1 MTNTNRKDVIKIQT
15 QKVVHHQYDKKSS
28 SIIIN
33 TPVYTSGT
41 ESLIVVSDVDNC
53 EITLN
58 SSVNDKI
65 TVKSLT
71 NVIIKPD
78 LGLVDQEWE
87 ELTIEKGACVQFQ
100 FVESHWYIISS
111 DGIKLS

>member
-1 MTNTNRKDVIKIQT
+1 MTKTNRKDIIKIQT
-15 QKVVHHQYDKKSS
+15 QKVIHHQDDKKNF
-28 SIIIN
+28 SIVISDP
-33 TPVYTSGT
+33 TYTTGV
-41 ESLIVVSDVDNC
+41 ESLIVVANVDNC

-58 SSVNDKI
+58 SSENDKI

-100 FVESHWYIISS
+100 FVENHWYIISS